1 MNPLEPLSPDLVD
14 ELLSAE
20 LDGEF
25 DAAARDHGFAPVIA
39 RELLDEVPGVDERR
53 ARLAAARVALTVDPP
68 SDDMRASWLAA
79 ATAAAPADEVAA
91 RRNAPHSRGRVARA
105 FAVAAAIVVVAGLA
119 IGVTVATL
127 RANNKNSSG
136 DSSSAAAAS
145 PTSNREE
152 AGSANASPSII
163 DFGVVADAAA
173 LRAGVERALSTGTAT
188 DRPLALS
195 DNSADAQSQQRKG
208 VEVPAATTPAT
219 CVAKQATALGID
231 TAPAI
236 EGPAMYAGQPVQ
248 VLVFT
253 RGNQAFVVAVAD
265 PQATCRLV
273 ASQLLRTGN

>member
-68 SDDMRASWLAA
+68 SDDMRASWLAT

-91 RRNAPHSRGRVARA
+91 RRNASHARGRIARA
-105 FAVAAAIVVVAGLA
+105 FGIAAAIVVVAGLA

-145 PTSNREE
+145 PTSNRED
-152 AGSANASPSII
+152 AGSANASSII

-208 VEVPAATTPAT
+208 VEVPATTTPAT

-253 RGNQAFVVAVAD
+253 RGNHAFVVAVAD